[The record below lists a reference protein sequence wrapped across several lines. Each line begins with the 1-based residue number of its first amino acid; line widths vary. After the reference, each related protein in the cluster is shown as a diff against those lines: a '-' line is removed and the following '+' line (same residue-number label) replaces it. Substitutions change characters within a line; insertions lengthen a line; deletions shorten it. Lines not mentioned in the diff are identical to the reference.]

1 MDEIKLT
8 DEESK
13 VITPDMA
20 LAIDQAI
27 IEKTGD
33 KQSLSSEQIAE
44 MQKEQDAV
52 KEAFMVM
59 EEEAQRLGE
68 DKIAQVMLKAKKNL
82 ERGKQLTK
90 FQFFLLL
97 RQRDKQMR
105 EAVEDQAPVQ
115 MEMNFEDDPAEKL
128 IAPRNRT
135 QEGK

>member
-115 MEMNFEDDPAEKL
+115 TE
-128 IAPRNRT
+128 
-135 QEGK
+135 